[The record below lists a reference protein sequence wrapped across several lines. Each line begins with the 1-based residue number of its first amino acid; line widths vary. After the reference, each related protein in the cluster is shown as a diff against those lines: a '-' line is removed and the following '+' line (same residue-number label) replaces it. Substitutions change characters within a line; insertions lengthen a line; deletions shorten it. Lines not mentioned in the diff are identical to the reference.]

1 MRQSVA
7 TKPLKKMAERVE
19 SGNEEEFAGESAA
32 RRGKHNFSVNEIS
45 ELTQKDKIHLALSS
59 PN

>member
-1 MRQSVA
+1 MA

-19 SGNEEEFAGESAA
+19 SGNEEEFADESIA
-32 RRGKHNFSVNEIS
+32 RKRKHNFSVNEIS
-45 ELTQKDKIHLALSS
+45 VLTQKDKIHLALSS